1 MRNQAATIRSKPLND
16 SIMEDFFEG
25 NRHDHVHKDEV
36 EIVEK
41 QKHEFKFVGR
51 HRKVPG
57 HTIFSLNTKT
67 GEIKVAPISHSKDID
82 FKTRQP
88 VTKDRIVIEPG
99 CIYRQALNKKNFI
112 KRLVREGILV
122 KRQPQ

>member
-1 MRNQAATIRSKPLND
+1 
-16 SIMEDFFEG
+16 MEIFDLPQK
-25 NRHDHVHKDEV
+25 DYVQKDEV
-36 EIVEK
+36 ELIDK

-51 HRKVPG
+51 YRKVPG

-67 GEIKVAPISHSKDID
+67 GEIKVAPIDHSKDID
-82 FKTRQP
+82 FKTQNP
-88 VTKDRIVIEPG
+88 VTKDRIVIEPD

-122 KRQPQ
+122 KRTTN

>member
-1 MRNQAATIRSKPLND
+1 
-16 SIMEDFFEG
+16 MEIFDLPQK
-25 NRHDHVHKDEV
+25 DYVQKDEM
-36 EIVEK
+36 ELIDK

-51 HRKVPG
+51 YRKVPG

-67 GEIKVAPISHSKDID
+67 GEIKVAPIDHSKDID
-82 FKTRQP
+82 FKTKNP
-88 VTKDRIVIEPG
+88 VTKDRIVIEPD

-122 KRQPQ
+122 KRTRN